1 MADII
6 DDADAIVERNRD
18 LALADLKNGIDRRL
32 IITKNRCIQCDGR
45 DWLTEKG
52 NALCDDCQLE
62 LEESK

>member
-6 DDADAIVERNRD
+6 DDADEIVERERQS
-18 LALADLKNGIDRRL
+18 ALADLKNGVDRRL
-32 IITKNRCIQCDGR
+32 IITANRCITCNGR
-45 DWLTEKG
+45 DWLTQKG